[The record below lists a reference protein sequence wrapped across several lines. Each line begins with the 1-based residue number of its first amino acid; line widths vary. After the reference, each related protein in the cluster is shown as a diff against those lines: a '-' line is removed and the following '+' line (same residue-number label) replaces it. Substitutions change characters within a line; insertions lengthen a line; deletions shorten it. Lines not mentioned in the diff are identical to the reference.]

1 MGTLSLSPF
10 FNKAFT
16 EALENKSFIRVSD
29 EEAVK
34 QEEIVIDKTGLSK
47 IIGSELFLNILGS
60 DKHLP
65 SDSIDK
71 SVFNNKIFEKVEK
84 VTSDTVIPK
93 MIGNTRFVEW
103 FKSTDDENR
112 NDFTIGLYL
121 KIAIGEEQ
129 I

>member
-1 MGTLSLSPF
+1 
-10 FNKAFT
+10 
-16 EALENKSFIRVSD
+16 
-29 EEAVK
+29 
-34 QEEIVIDKTGLSK
+34 
-47 IIGSELFLNILGS
+47 
-60 DKHLP
+60 
-65 SDSIDK
+65 
-71 SVFNNKIFEKVEK
+71 
-84 VTSDTVIPK
+84 